1 MANAVCFND
10 VTGVAWTVVER
21 GLDDVTEDRGEVAVT
36 WLDFETEL
44 EVRRLWSFP
53 DDWARLGPTQLAMLS
68 ERASTVIARFP
79 RPRRVD
85 EDGAESGPAARSERS
100 RTD

>member
-1 MANAVCFND
+1 MVGFTDGC
-10 VTGVAWTVVER
+10 GVAWTVVER
-21 GLDDVTEDRGEVAVT
+21 GLDDVLEDLGDTSVT

-53 DDWARLGPTQLAMLS
+53 DDWARLTPVQLTMLA

-79 RPRRVD
+79 RPVRAD
-85 EDGAESGPAARSERS
+85 PDADASACGHAPAMRRS
-100 RTD
+100 RGD